1 MTLIFLICRTFFFIP
16 NKCGVLVNIT
26 ATFNW
31 YYNEKNVALLLVGLV
46 DIIIRALRWLSQSGT
61 RIPRELS
68 VVCRVLSNPE
78 GALSGV
84 WQAG

>member
-1 MTLIFLICRTFFFIP
+1 M
-16 NKCGVLVNIT
+16 LVNIT

-46 DIIIRALRWLSQSGT
+46 DIIIIRALRWLSQSGT